1 MRTAL
6 GGKICKPALE
16 LTQRSQIL
24 EGWEN
29 YLSYRGLNTFLMLND
44 HNQCHD
50 NFSFK

>member
-24 EGWEN
+24 VGWED
-29 YLSYRGLNTFLMLND
+29 YLSYLGLNTFLMLSD
-44 HNQCHD
+44 HTQCHD
-50 NFSFK
+50 YFSFK

>member
-24 EGWEN
+24 VGWED
-29 YLSYRGLNTFLMLND
+29 YLSYLGLNKFL
-44 HNQCHD
+44 NQCHD